1 MTQAD
6 LWNQYEGSTIING
19 DRSVL
24 YRSKNGWVESC
35 SPYAGSSHYYVNKSL
50 PIRAIVMLE
59 QGKECLISQ
68 LNAAEAFRRLYAET
82 TINTWNECFINGV
95 CDLLTDLAV
104 SVPIYHLSCTPDKN
118 AVDVLKKR
126 ISDIF

>member
-1 MTQAD
+1 MPQAD

-59 QGKECLISQ
+59 QGKECRISQ

-104 SVPIYHLSCTPDKN
+104 SVLIYHISCTPDKN
-118 AVDVLKKR
+118 AVETLKKR
-126 ISDIF
+126 LDDSF